1 MAKRSKRKMPPHIVL
16 PNGQWRFVKRG
27 RSQTKKRKVVQ
38 VARRRRSY
46 GRRFV
51 GRARRSAG
59 GMGGWKSMIAP
70 IAGGAGDVIAQKYIP
85 IFGIGSTAAGMFLKD
100 QVTMKIGLNKIG
112 ESLGAMFAGG
122 GGNGGSGGWL

>member
-1 MAKRSKRKMPPHIVL
+1 MKRRKMTAKQLKYFGP
-16 PNGQWRFVKRG
+16 
-27 RSQTKKRKVVQ
+27 RSTRTKKRKVVY

-51 GRARRSAG
+51 SRARRSAG
-59 GMGGWKSMIAP
+59 GMGGWKSMLAP
-70 IAGGAGDVIAQKYIP
+70 IAGGAVDVVAQKYIP
-85 IFGIGSTAAGMFLKD
+85 VFGVGSTAAGMLLKD

-122 GGNGGSGGWL
+122 GGSGNGGGWL